1 MRLKALVDE
10 DFVQYKVPSMF
21 IGTCFCD
28 WKCAHDGWFPE
39 SVCQNHELAMAE
51 IVDMND
57 DELIARYLANDITHA
72 IVFGGLEPMKQSQE
86 ILRFIDR
93 LRNEYHCDDT
103 VIIYTGYYSFEA
115 AWFTH
120 ELAKYPNIIVK
131 YGRYRMGDE
140 PHFDE
145 VLGVNLASDDQYAVK
160 IS

>member
-1 MRLKALVDE
+1 MDE

-57 DELIARYLANDITHA
+57 DELIHRYLDNDITHA
-72 IVFGGLEPMKQSQE
+72 IVFGGLEPMKHNADE
-86 ILRFIDR
+86 IAR
-93 LRNEYHCDDT
+93 LDVRIGDT
-103 VIIYTGYYSFEA
+103 VVIYTGYFSFEA

-120 ELAKYPNIIVK
+120 ELSKYHNIVVK
-131 YGRYRMGDE
+131 YGRYRIGDE
-140 PHFDE
+140 PHFDD
-145 VLGVNLASDDQYAVK
+145 VLGVKLASDDQYAVK